1 MVPKLRFPAFRDAG
15 AWVAKTLGNIST
27 IVRGGS
33 PRPIESFLT
42 SEQNGLNWLKI
53 GDVGKN
59 SKYVTHTQERVRIEA
74 LSKTREVNPGDLI
87 LSNSMSF
94 GRPYI
99 LKIKACIHDG
109 WIAVTQ
115 IDTQI
120 DRDYLFYLILSP
132 SSQVYFSDN
141 AAGSGVQN
149 LSSEIIRSLPAF
161 TPSLPEQQKI
171 ADCLTSIDDLITAEA
186 QKLEILKIHKKGL
199 MQQLF
204 PAKGETRPKL
214 RFPAF
219 RDAGAWVEK
228 RLGEV
233 VDWITTNSLSRDR
246 LTYDCGH
253 VQNIHYGDIHKK
265 FGANFRQQYEEIPF
279 IKNAVRS
286 DFREENF
293 CQLGDVVIADA
304 SEDHA
309 SIGKTIEIFELGD
322 TPLVAGL
329 HTYIA
334 RPVPCALSLG
344 FSGYLLRSTN
354 LRRQIMQISQGISVL
369 GISKDN
375 LKNLTL
381 NFPSLP
387 EQQKIADCLTSIDDL
402 ITAEA
407 QKLEVL
413 KIHKKGLMQQ
423 LFPAKDEAGG
433 SSMC

>member
-1 MVPKLRFPAFRDAG
+1 MV
-15 AWVAKTLGNIST
+15 
-27 IVRGGS
+27 
-33 PRPIESFLT
+33 
-42 SEQNGLNWLKI
+42 
-53 GDVGKN
+53 
-59 SKYVTHTQERVRIEA
+59 
-74 LSKTREVNPGDLI
+74 
-87 LSNSMSF
+87 
-94 GRPYI
+94 
-99 LKIKACIHDG
+99 
-109 WIAVTQ
+109 
-115 IDTQI
+115 
-120 DRDYLFYLILSP
+120 
-132 SSQVYFSDN
+132 
-141 AAGSGVQN
+141 
-149 LSSEIIRSLPAF
+149 
-161 TPSLPEQQKI
+161 
-171 ADCLTSIDDLITAEA
+171 
-186 QKLEILKIHKKGL
+186 
-199 MQQLF
+199 
-204 PAKGETRPKL
+204 PKL

-407 QKLEVL
+407 QKLEILKIHKKGLMQQLFPAKGETRPKLRFPAFRDAGAWVEKRLGEVCNVNPKISNLPEEFIYIDLESVVSGSLVKESKINKSGAPSRAQRLLKMGDVIFQMVRPYQKNNYYLGKVGDYVASTGYAQLRAKGSAKFLYQTLHTASFVNRVLSRCTGTNYPVINSNDLVKIHVTFPSLPEQQKIADCLTSIDDLITAEAQKLEVL